1 MIDLQIFRFKKLDL
15 HPLTWVP
22 KILLIMKKNY
32 YGFDSYL
39 ANYEN
44 SVNRIILSIFL
55 FTWKMI
61 VSQPAH
67 FESSLITI
75 EATLRRITSFSI
87 SLHSNK
93 QFSLTGA
100 ETCILCSVAW
110 TTVTTKMERFTNF
123 RAHFHPFLD

>member
-39 ANYEN
+39 ANYEH

-87 SLHSNK
+87 SLLISASS
-93 QFSLTGA
+93 FLSLVLRLTS
-100 ETCILCSVAW
+100 CAW
-110 TTVTTKMERFTNF
+110 KHGPQYLLEGK
-123 RAHFHPFLD
+123 D